1 MGGGESCKRNGGE
14 LLMAEYVTTDTE
26 LTSVANAIRT
36 KGGTSASLAY
46 PTGFVSAIQA
56 LPEIQS
62 SKSVTPTE
70 SAQTVSP
77 DSGYGG
83 IAQVNVGAISNTYVG
98 TLVTRKAAQTYTPG
112 TSDQTISANQYLTGA
127 QTIKGDANLVAAN
140 IAKDVTIFGVTGTHE
155 GGGGGAVTTVE
166 FGDDS
171 SFAGDH
177 IDYVDGDGTH
187 QSARSLANYSA
198 ATYQML
204 SGSLLVYI
212 SPVEPSAQVV
222 NVPSTLTKVAEYT
235 GGPPRSPVYI
245 WVYQVA

>member
-1 MGGGESCKRNGGE
+1 
-14 LLMAEYVTTDTE
+14 MAEYVTTDTE

-155 GGGGGAVTTVE
+155 GGGGGGSTITFTVNYGSNRVELFAAEEGMTFEDLINDTVGYNKAGRFYKEETPMGIDIVVEYIKGNRVVSHAIQNVTTDTVIE
-166 FGDDS
+166 
-171 SFAGDH
+171 
-177 IDYVDGDGTH
+177 DG
-187 QSARSLANYSA
+187 
-198 ATYQML
+198 ATY
-204 SGSLLVYI
+204 I
-212 SPVEPSAQVV
+212 
-222 NVPSTLTKVAEYT
+222 
-235 GGPPRSPVYI
+235 
-245 WVYQVA
+245 